1 MATTAELPIDTSAT
15 ATQMMSEIFSS
26 DVTLVSAS
34 YTGAATA
41 SGIFSSGTTIMP
53 GILQTD
59 GGVILSTGKAT
70 DITNST
76 GNTNQSASTSTNHSS
91 AGDSQLTQLAGY
103 TTYDAAVLQAEF
115 IPQGDMLTMQFV
127 FSSEEYLEYVGS
139 GYNDVVGVWINGQLA
154 EMTIG
159 TGAVSID
166 NINTTSNSNLY
177 IDNPAGGNNYN
188 TEMDGMTVTLTIKA
202 PVVPNQS
209 NTIKIGI
216 ADAGDAVYDSNLLIL
231 GNSITTTPIANDD
244 SITIGQG
251 NSGVFDLLANDTPS
265 GASLTITHING
276 QAVQPGDSITF
287 NTGEV
292 LTLNADMTV
301 TISGH
306 SWNTQNVFSY
316 SIMNNTG
323 DTDTG
328 FVTLTT
334 PCFTAGSLIETP
346 DGPKL
351 IEDIVPGDRVST
363 WGGST
368 DTVLW
373 VGKTYRIAKGRHA
386 PIRFSANA
394 LGCHDA
400 IDVSPQHR
408 VVVSSAWAELITGHP
423 DTLVTAK
430 HLVNNDTVSVQN
442 DGSLVC
448 YVHLLFSSHQIVV
461 VNGLASES
469 YYPGPETMHG
479 FNAETQAELFELFP
493 ELNSLGYGECAL
505 PTAKG
510 YEGTA
515 ISEFV

>member
-41 SGIFSSGTTIMP
+41 SGIFSSGTTVMP

-177 IDNPAGGNNYN
+177 INNPAGGNNYN

-351 IEDIVPGDRVST
+351 IEDIVPGDSVST

-469 YYPGPETMHG
+469 YYPGPETMLG